1 MGIQVQGQ
9 MGLLLVGF
17 HTDPR
22 ISPQTP
28 RATTVLRPTTVS
40 REPELIIGNLLP
52 REYTASPDQEL
63 ATRVLPD

>member
-1 MGIQVQGQ
+1 MN
-9 MGLLLVGF
+9 L
-17 HTDPR
+17 
-22 ISPQTP
+22 SPQTP
-28 RATTVLRPTTVS
+28 RATTVLRPTTFS